1 VIPREADT
9 PRYEWRGVMLDVA
22 RHFFGV
28 NDVKRF
34 IDVIARYGLNR
45 LHLHLTDDQGWRIEI
60 ESWPRLAEIGGSS
73 AVGGGSGGWYT
84 QDEYAQLVAFAADR
98 GVVVVPEIDMP
109 GHVNA
114 ALVAYP
120 QLAPAGYTPEPYTGT
135 DVGFSSLDV
144 ASELTYDFVD
154 DVVREV
160 AALTPGPFFHIGGDE
175 AAATA
180 PADYVHFV
188 ERVGAIVQR
197 HGKRMVGWEEIARAG
212 LPPGTIV
219 QHWKDPELAARAV
232 EQGASVV
239 MSPAPKAYLDLKY
252 DESTELG
259 TTWAGYVGVRD
270 AYDWDPGDVLGVE
283 AALWSETLTTLADVE
298 FMAFPRLLAL
308 AEVASTP
315 AEQRDWEDFRLR
327 LAEHEPELAALG
339 VNFFRSPE
347 IPWRDT
353 ARGIGR

>member
-1 VIPREADT
+1 VIPRGADA

-28 NDVKRF
+28 DDVKRF
-34 IDVIARYGLNR
+34 VDVIARYGFNR

-60 ESWPRLAEIGGSS
+60 KSWPRLAEVGGST

-84 QDEYAQLVAFAADR
+84 QDEYVELVAFAAAR
-98 GVVVVPEIDMP
+98 GIVVVPEIDLP

-120 QLAPAGYTPEPYTGT
+120 ELSPAGYSPEPYTGT

-144 ASELTYDFVD
+144 TNERTYEFVE
-154 DVVREV
+154 DVVREISEV
-160 AALTPGPFFHIGGDE
+160 TPGPYFHIGGDE

-180 PADYVHFV
+180 PSEYVDFV
-188 ERVGAIVQR
+188 ERTAAIVGR
-197 HGKRMVGWEEIARAG
+197 HGKRLVGWEEIARAK
-212 LPPGTIV
+212 LPLGTIV
-219 QHWKDPELAARAV
+219 QHWKDPELAAQALA
-232 EQGASVV
+232 QGASIV
-239 MSPAPKAYLDLKY
+239 MSPASRTYFDLKY

-270 AYDWDPGDVLGVE
+270 AYEWDPGDVLGVE
-283 AALWSETLTTLADVE
+283 AALWSETLASLADLE
-298 FMAFPRLLAL
+298 LMAFPRLLAF
-308 AEVASTP
+308 AEVASAP
-315 AEQRDWEDFRLR
+315 ADDRDWEDFRAR
-327 LAEHEPELAALG
+327 VSEHEPAFAALG

-347 IPWRDT
+347 IPWR
-353 ARGIGR
+353 